1 MKTYPLSI
9 IINSNLARYAKL
21 SGLTDEQVYR
31 LSLELLQ
38 ALPAA
43 LSFEQ
48 FCVVHSNELLTAWY
62 EHQALFDDDCR
73 FTESDRLTYYK
84 HKYEEATSMRNNG

>member
-1 MKTYPLSI
+1 MNRFPLSI
-9 IINSNLARYAKL
+9 VVNSNLARYAKL

-38 ALPAA
+38 SMPTT

-48 FCVVHSNELLTAWY
+48 FCAVHSNQLLTEWHA
-62 EHQALFDDDCR
+62 HQALFDSECH
-73 FTESDRLTYYK
+73 FTESDRVTFYR
-84 HKYEEATSMRNNG
+84 HKYNVALADSVG